1 MSYNLKRK
9 FFISLI
15 FIFSLFAFDCLLSI
29 YAYNQVF
36 YTNYLF
42 QVSFYILLVSIIY
55 FFKSNKFSFIYSI
68 IIIILHSIY
77 IFINL
82 LLFISSND
90 GCISGYIAV
99 TVSSRFVISTCEIV
113 DSSTVT
119 VTCNSEPPRL
129 SSDVYTP
136 GLYVVSVS
144 VLSCTCSFFCEI
156 AASLSSFDLSPENIY
171 TKRAISNIPK
181 IINIPVYMSSLDFK
195 TIIFVLTDI

>member
-42 QVSFYILLVSIIY
+42 QFSFYILLTSIIY

-90 GCISGYIAV
+90 IFSINYIISEVKLQGCFNTQNYHYP
-99 TVSSRFVISTCEIV
+99 SSNLLHSF
-113 DSSTVT
+113 SSA
-119 VTCNSEPPRL
+119 
-129 SSDVYTP
+129 
-136 GLYVVSVS
+136 
-144 VLSCTCSFFCEI
+144 FFSIRE
-156 AASLSSFDLSPENIY
+156 
-171 TKRAISNIPK
+171 
-181 IINIPVYMSSLDFK
+181 M
-195 TIIFVLTDI
+195 